1 MWLDNASDIDM
12 LFYQPYAQLT
22 ADIVKKKEYNPLTIG
37 LFGLWGAGKS
47 TLLELIFKSIDPANN
62 NIACA
67 QLNAWMFE
75 GYEDAKAALMEAL
88 LNEMKNNISKFGNV
102 VEGITNL
109 LRRVDYFKLGTTVLS
124 KGAPLL
130 ASILTGNPLP
140 LTLSIAG
147 DANKIE
153 ELIKGASDSIHK
165 FKDSYVKDPEAS
177 TVENIRKF
185 KSDFEKILDD
195 SKIDN
200 LVVMVDDLDR
210 CTPDRIIDTLEAIK
224 LFLSVKRTTFI
235 IAADETVIQYAIRKK
250 YPPIDGS
257 LVEISSEYIEKII
270 QLPIYIPDLSS
281 KDIENYLLLLV
292 AQLYMHRDKFKL
304 LLQNIFD
311 DKLILKEES
320 LTLEDLRKRID
331 TLSEPFKDHESKI
344 EFNKD
349 IEIINSIKNIVSSTL
364 KGNPRQAKR
373 FLNTFITKKAL
384 SQMYFGDEL
393 NMQILAKL
401 LVLQKLNS
409 SLFKQLN
416 DWDKDFKMNNEKL
429 KLVYDCVN
437 SDPRS
442 IPEEYTQWATPRITR
457 WFDCEP
463 KNLYEIKLDK
473 YFYLSREELKN
484 NNDNMNRLSEKTK
497 DILQKIGKSSEATI
511 DPIMEQ
517 LKISGPQIIEE
528 VIEALLPNIK
538 KGEVEFF
545 IIKKVFSA
553 CPSYRDVILIQVKN
567 MPKSKLAPYCI
578 PYLKS
583 MLSEAPDKVKPILE
597 EMIDKNL
604 PKKIYD
610 SIIEKIVDV
619 STKAKIKGEQ

>member
-12 LFYQPYAQLT
+12 LFYQPYAQLI
-22 ADIVKKKEYNPLTIG
+22 ADIVKKKECNPLTIG
-37 LFGLWGAGKS
+37 LFGIWGAGKS
-47 TLLELIFKSIDPANN
+47 TLLELISKNIDPENN
-62 NIACA
+62 NVACV

-88 LNEMKNNISKFGNV
+88 LNEMKNNQKKFGNITD
-102 VEGITNL
+102 GIKNL
-109 LRRVDYFKLGTTVLS
+109 LKRVDYFKLGTTVLS

-130 ASILTGNPLP
+130 ASLLTGNPLP

-153 ELIKGASDSIHK
+153 DLIKGASDSIHK
-165 FKDSYVKDPEAS
+165 FKNDYVKDSEES

-185 KSDFEKILDD
+185 KMDFEKLLDD

-200 LVVMVDDLDR
+200 LVVLVDDLDR

-257 LVEISSEYIEKII
+257 PVEISSEYIEKII
-270 QLPIYIPDLSS
+270 QLPVYIPDLSS
-281 KDIENYLLLLV
+281 KDIENYLMLLV
-292 AQLYMHRDKFKL
+292 TQSYMHQDKFKL
-304 LLQNIFD
+304 ILQNIFKD
-311 DKLILKEES
+311 RLILKEES
-320 LTLEDLRKRID
+320 LALEELRTRID
-331 TLSEPFKDHESKI
+331 ALDDPFKDHESEI

-349 IEIINSIKNIVSSTL
+349 IEIINSIKNIASTTL

-373 FLNTFITKKAL
+373 FLNTFITKKSL
-384 SQMYFGDEL
+384 SQMYFSDEL

-401 LVLQKLNS
+401 LVLQKLS
-409 SLFKQLN
+409 PTLFKQLN

-429 KLVYDCVN
+429 KTVYDYVN
-437 SDPRS
+437 SDPKS
-442 IPEEYTQWATPRITR
+442 IPEEYTQWATPRMIK
-457 WFDCEP
+457 WFGCEP

-484 NNDNMNRLSEKTK
+484 NNDSMNGLSEKSK
-497 DILQKIGKSSEATI
+497 HILQMIGKSTEATI
-511 DPIMEQ
+511 DTIIEK
-517 LKISGPQIIEE
+517 LKISEPQIIEE
-528 VIEALLPNIK
+528 VIEVLLPNIK
-538 KGEVEFF
+538 KGAVEFF
-545 IIKKVFSA
+545 IIKKIFSA
-553 CPSYRDVILIQVKN
+553 CPSYHDTILDQVKN
-567 MPKSKLAPYCI
+567 MPKSKFTLSCM

-583 MLSEAPDKVKPILE
+583 MLSEAPDKVKPVLG
-597 EMIDKNL
+597 EMLDKNL
-604 PKKIYD
+604 PKKMYD
-610 SIIEKIVDV
+610 FIV
-619 STKAKIKGEQ
+619 K

>member
-12 LFYQPYAQLT
+12 LFYQPYAQLI
-22 ADIVKKKEYNPLTIG
+22 AGIVKKKEYNPLTIG

-47 TLLELIFKSIDPANN
+47 TLLELISKDIDPKNN
-62 NIACA
+62 NVACV

-88 LNEMKNNISKFGNV
+88 LNEMKNNQGKFG
-102 VEGITNL
+102 GILDGIKNL
-109 LRRVDYFKLGTTVLS
+109 LKRVDYFKLGTTVLS

-130 ASILTGNPLP
+130 ASVLTGNPLP
-140 LTLSIAG
+140 LTLSIAS

-153 ELIKGASDSIHK
+153 DLLKGASDSIHK
-165 FKDSYVKDPEAS
+165 FKTDYVKDSEES

-185 KSDFEKILDD
+185 KSDFEKLLDD

-200 LVVMVDDLDR
+200 LVVLIDDLDR

-250 YPPIDGS
+250 YPPVDGS
-257 LVEISSEYIEKII
+257 SVEISSEYIEKII
-270 QLPIYIPDLSS
+270 QLPVYIPDLSS

-292 AQLYMHRDKFKL
+292 TQSYMHQDKFKL
-304 LLQNIFD
+304 LLQNIFT
-311 DKLILKEES
+311 DKLILKEVSIS
-320 LTLEDLRKRID
+320 LEELRKRIEALG
-331 TLSEPFKDHESKI
+331 TPFKDHESEM

-349 IEIINSIKNIVSSTL
+349 IEIINSIKSIVSSTL

-373 FLNTFITKKAL
+373 FLNTFITKKTL
-384 SQMYFGDEL
+384 SQMYFGNEL

-401 LVLQKLNS
+401 LVLQKLNPT
-409 SLFKQLN
+409 LFKQLN

-437 SDPRS
+437 TDPKS
-442 IPEEYTQWATPRITR
+442 IPEEYTQWATPRIIR
-457 WFDCEP
+457 WLECEP

-484 NNDNMNRLSEKTK
+484 NNDNMNGLSEKSK
-497 DILQKIGKSSEATI
+497 DILQKLGKCTEATI
-511 DPIMEQ
+511 DPIIEQ
-517 LKISGPQIIEE
+517 LKISGPPIIEE
-528 VIEALLPNIK
+528 VIDVLLPNIK
-538 KGEVEFF
+538 KGEIEFF
-545 IIKKVFSA
+545 IIKKIFSA
-553 CPSYRDVILIQVKN
+553 CSSYHDAILTQVKN
-567 MPKSKLAPYCI
+567 MPKSKFAPSCI

-583 MLSEAPDKVKPILE
+583 MLSEAPDKVKPILDG
-597 EMIDKNL
+597 MIDKNL
-604 PKKIYD
+604 PKKMYD
-610 SIIEKIVDV
+610 LIAEKTVNVSSI
-619 STKAKIKGEQ
+619 AKRKGE